1 MNQIFFWDIKYFPP
15 TSALILARS
24 RQGLPWPLSRA
35 TRRPVSRPELMT
47 SERRAT
53 WPSSRLSSAYVTSFR
68 MGRVFAHL
76 GSAMLLM

>member
-1 MNQIFFWDIKYFPP
+1 M
-15 TSALILARS
+15 ILARS

-68 MGRVFAHL
+68 MGRVLAHL
-76 GSAMLLM
+76 GSAMFVWYCYFNQKIFTG